1 MASPLNA
8 VAAYANTARAGLP
21 GMPAGGAEL
30 LGKSADPTFSNL
42 VEQAAGRVLEISHN
56 AEQVSAQAVVGKADL
71 NDVVSAVANAEV
83 TLQTVVAVRD
93 RVVSAYQDI
102 MRMPI

>member
-1 MASPLNA
+1 MANINPASAL
-8 VAAYANTARAGLP
+8 AAYGNAARAT
-21 GMPAGGAEL
+21 MPSADASFEPKVGPSFSSLIQNAAESAL
-30 LGKSADPTFSNL
+30 QTGKSAEAVSM
-42 VEQAAGRVLEISHN
+42 QAVAGN
-56 AEQVSAQAVVGKADL
+56 AEMT
-71 NDVVSAVANAEV
+71 DVVTAVANAEV